1 MSEAASFKAQDSM
14 KSCENAVKAEI
25 LARVNAG
32 YKIASYQKSKREDPS
47 SYILSNDGESDF
59 SEMCRKMSE
68 NKFVVEILDTNA
80 PLGQNMGLS
89 AIKEPQIRA
98 KIAAK
103 INEITATYGYSKM
116 LYGSNLGDF
125 VDLDSIN
132 AMQKVEFN
140 KPIEKMRNEVFS
152 AEFSVIS
159 AFCGVS
165 SHGIACVFSSKEQ
178 PRMLSLAPSLCIVL
192 LPKVAILKSQSAA
205 LNLLKERILGNL
217 DSIKNDSCGSD
228 INKANCDL
236 DINKA
241 NLSAQNNP
249 ANVLFIA
256 GPSRTAD
263 IELITVF
270 GVHGSQKVHIVL
282 Y

>member
-1 MSEAASFKAQDSM
+1 MSEAVNLKAQDSIE
-14 KSCENAVKAEI
+14 STSARAEI
-25 LARVNAG
+25 LARINTG
-32 YKIASYQKSKREDPS
+32 YKIPNFTKTKREDPS
-47 SYILSNDGESDF
+47 SHILSNADESDF

-103 INEITATYGYSKM
+103 INEITANYGYSKM

-132 AMQKVEFN
+132 ATQKLEFN
-140 KPIEKMRNEVFS
+140 KPIEEMRNEVFS

-165 SHGIACVFSSKEQ
+165 SHGIACVISSKEQ

-192 LPKVAILKSQSAA
+192 LPKTAMLKSQSAA
-205 LNLLKERILGNL
+205 LNLLKERILGDL
-217 DSIKNDSCGSD
+217 DSIKNASCSSDS
-228 INKANCDL
+228 
-236 DINKA
+236 NKA